1 MTFMNTLIKIALLLL
16 FPTLLFASNSSGD
29 DGHGMTEAMALFVM
43 QVGVIIFAA
52 RAGGALFKK
61 IHLPSVLGE
70 LVAGIIIGPH
80 LLGGIPLP
88 GIAEGLIPS
97 VTLEMN
103 GIATVASIILL
114 FMAGLETDLKMFFR
128 FAMAGSVVGVGG
140 VILSFLIGDITAV
153 YFLKLGSFMHP
164 QALFL
169 GVMSTATSVGITVS
183 ILSEKRKLDSAEG
196 VTILAGAVIDD
207 ILGIIMLAI
216 VMGIAATS
224 GHSGHTNWG
233 HIGIIA
239 GKAIGVWLGF
249 TIVGLLFANKIG
261 KFLKLNKNINL
272 IAVMSLGMALF
283 LAGVFEQAGLAMII
297 GAYIMGLSLSKT
309 DLNLAIQEHLHPL
322 HVFFVPIFF
331 AVMGM
336 QVNLAKMFSKEMFLF
351 GVIYSI
357 GAIAA
362 KVVGSGV
369 PSLFLNFNK
378 RGAVRIGLGMIP
390 RGEVALIIGG
400 IGLAKGILNEQ
411 VYSASIMMTL
421 VTTVIAPI
429 LLSKSLNNKKG
440 TSKDVVFDETEINNY
455 EFPSEE
461 IADLIETKLLQAFKS
476 EGFFV
481 NKLEGEEKIYRF
493 QKEITMI
500 TYTRHDLSFDLE
512 SSKNDTIYVK
522 SVVYETLADMQTV
535 IEKLKNMAKP
545 EKLKKEMAKQTK
557 KFDLKSFGV
566 FKPELIVLNLNATDK
581 KGVINELTQVLFE
594 NGVIKDLDGAR
605 KTIFEREEA
614 ISTGM
619 QHGVAIPHGRIED
632 VSQINVV
639 VGVSKAG
646 IDFASLDGE
655 PSKLF
660 VLTVVPSK
668 EQSPYMQFLAALSS
682 TLNGKEKVE
691 KALEAKTKQ
700 DLIDFFES

>member
-1 MTFMNTLIKIALLLL
+1 MNTKVLFSLL
-16 FPTLLFASNSSGD
+16 FLLPTLLFASESSGG
-29 DGHGMTEAMALFVM
+29 DGHGVTEAMALFVM
-43 QVGVIIFAA
+43 QIGVIIFAA

-61 IHLPSVLGE
+61 IHLPAVLGE
-70 LVAGIIIGPH
+70 LVAGIIIGPY
-80 LLGGIPLP
+80 LLGGIALP
-88 GIAEGLIPS
+88 GMSEGLMPS

-103 GIATVASIILL
+103 GLATVASIILL
-114 FMAGLETDLKMFFR
+114 FMAGLETDLKMFIR
-128 FAMAGSVVGVGG
+128 FALAGSVVGVGG

-183 ILSEKRKLDSAEG
+183 ILSEKRKLDSPEG

-216 VMGIAATS
+216 VMGIAAS
-224 GHSGHTNWG
+224 SGHTGETDWG
-233 HIGIIA
+233 HIGMIA
-239 GKAIGVWLGF
+239 AKAIGVWLGF
-249 TIVGLLFANKIG
+249 TILGLLFANKIG

-272 IAVMSLGMALF
+272 IAVLSLGMALF

-351 GVIYSI
+351 GLVYSV
-357 GAIAA
+357 GAILA
-362 KVVGSGV
+362 KIVGSGI
-369 PSLFLNFNK
+369 PSLFLNFNR
-378 RGAVRIGLGMIP
+378 RGAMRIGLGMIP

-400 IGLAKGILNEQ
+400 IGLAKGILDEQ

-421 VTTVIAPI
+421 ITTVIAPI
-429 LLSKSLNNKKG
+429 LLSKSLNSKKG
-440 TSKDVVFDETEINNY
+440 TSKDVIFDETEINSY

-461 IADLIETKLLQAFKS
+461 IADLIETRILQAFKS

-481 NKLEGEEKIYRF
+481 NKLEAEEKIFRF
-493 QKEITMI
+493 QRDVTMI
-500 TYTRHDLSFDLE
+500 TYTRHDLSLDLE
-512 SSKNDTIYVK
+512 SSKNDSIYVK
-522 SVVYETLADMQTV
+522 SVIYETLADMQTV

-545 EKLKKEMAKQTK
+545 EKLKKEMAKQTT

-566 FKPELIVLNLNATDK
+566 FKPELIVLDLNATDK
-581 KGVINELTQVLFE
+581 KGVLNELTQVLFE

-632 VSQINVV
+632 VSEIKVV
-639 VGVSKAG
+639 VGISKAG

-668 EQSPYMQFLAALSS
+668 EQAPYMQFLAALSS

-700 DLIDFFES
+700 DVIDFFES